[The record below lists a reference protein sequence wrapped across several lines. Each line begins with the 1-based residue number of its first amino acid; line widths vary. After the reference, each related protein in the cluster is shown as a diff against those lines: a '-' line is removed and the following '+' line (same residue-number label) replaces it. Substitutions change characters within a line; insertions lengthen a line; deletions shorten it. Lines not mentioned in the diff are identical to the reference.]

1 MQSMQYYNIF
11 NLIPIII
18 TYFIKKHDVFYNKK
32 NCQAHKFIIRYN
44 KNKIKKINKLQT
56 RVVAIIPVFFVP
68 MSMGKISR
76 HDLTC
81 KID

>member
-32 NCQAHKFIIRYN
+32 IAKHISSLLDTI
-44 KNKIKKINKLQT
+44 KIKSKKLIN
-56 RVVAIIPVFFVP
+56 
-68 MSMGKISR
+68 
-76 HDLTC
+76 C
-81 KID
+81 KHV